1 MANRVLR
8 AVKTV
13 RPVDQFLTNSTG
25 RSTVTAVTSKTH
37 FTPIAGNVKPLD
49 VDTSQPAAIMSL
61 AFWIVLV
68 AGVAFEWVLR

>member
-8 AVKTV
+8 VVKTV

-37 FTPIAGNVKPLD
+37 STPTAGNVKPLD
-49 VDTSQPAAIMSL
+49 VDTPQPAAIVS
-61 AFWIVLV
+61 WIVLV